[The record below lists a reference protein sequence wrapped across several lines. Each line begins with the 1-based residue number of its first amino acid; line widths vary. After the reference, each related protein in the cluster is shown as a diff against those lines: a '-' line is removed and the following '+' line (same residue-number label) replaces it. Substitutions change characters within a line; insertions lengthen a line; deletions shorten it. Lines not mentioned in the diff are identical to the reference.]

1 MLEPKRILILTC
13 SHGSGHK
20 MVAQTLKESF
30 EARGHLVSVEDLFDK
45 TNPTL
50 NRMIEKSYL
59 LSYSIG
65 SSFYERVYYDVEE
78 YAHNKFMYNLWHFT
92 SKALLKMI
100 DEFKPD
106 CIINTYGYTISAI
119 LKEENYP
126 NIKLFTV
133 VTDFCIPKPWIHQD
147 TDRYY
152 VACENVEDT
161 LICEGIPRSKILKTG
176 IPIRDAFYARG
187 NRNTIISKYNLNPHK
202 KILIIF
208 AGTYG
213 VLKNIKEICHRT
225 DQMDNLQ
232 TIVICG
238 KNQSLQQELEMEDL
252 PNTRIFGF
260 VPDIHEFYS
269 VGDLMVTKPG
279 GITLS
284 EVVTKKIP
292 VILYNPTPGQEGENA
307 DWFKRQGAAVVAN
320 NFTELILAIDALKEN
335 EIKRFSIKNSLG
347 KIDNGHATSLIT
359 QDVLNQ
365 LNMPDVIPYLTESI

>member
-1 MLEPKRILILTC
+1 MLKPKKILILTC

-30 EARGHLVSVEDLFDK
+30 EARGHLVCVEDLFDK

-78 YAHNKFMYNLWHFT
+78 YAHNKFMYNLWHLT

-100 DEFKPD
+100 EQFKPD

-119 LKEENYP
+119 LKKENYP
-126 NIKLFTV
+126 HIKLFTV

-147 TDRYY
+147 IDRYY
-152 VACENVEDT
+152 VACENVEET
-161 LICEGIPRSKILKTG
+161 LIKEEIPQEKILKTG
-176 IPIRDAFYARG
+176 IPVRDAFYARE
-187 NRNTIISKYNLNPHK
+187 NRNRILSKYNLDSHK

-213 VLKNIKEICHRT
+213 VLKNIKEICQQA
-225 DQMDNLQ
+225 DKMDNLQ
-232 TIVICG
+232 TVVICG
-238 KNQSLQQELEMEDL
+238 KNLHLQQELEQENL
-252 PNTRIFGF
+252 TNTRIFGF

-307 DWFKRQGAAVVAN
+307 QWFKSQGAAVVAH
-320 NFTELILAIDALKEN
+320 NFNELVLAIDALKEN
-335 EIKRFSIKNSLG
+335 DIKRFSIKNNLG
-347 KIDNGHATSLIT
+347 RIYNGHATNLIT
-359 QDVLNQ
+359 QDVLTQ
-365 LNMPDVIPYLTESI
+365 LNIPDAIPYLTESI